1 MNYTLTDIKKLREE
15 TGAAILD
22 CKNALVQAQTWD
34 EAVSLLAA
42 KSEGKVERVKEA
54 GRATG
59 EGGIFSYIHHDRRI
73 GVLLEL
79 RCSTDFVARSESFQ
93 QLARELT
100 LQIAGAAPVYISYED
115 VPTGVIRET
124 RKRLMEQNPVLAQA
138 PVKKRGEMI
147 GKRLKAALP
156 FSSIL
161 YGPAR
166 TLVHFDAGY
175 LGFLLVQQIITL
187 AGGTLILLA
196 IYSIAIRRVNINGG

>member
-34 EAVSLLAA
+34 EAVKVLGA
-42 KSEGKVERVKEA
+42 KNNSTAERVKQA

-147 GKRLKAALP
+147 GKRLKAALSEQVLLLQP
-156 FSSIL
+156 WVKDHALTVGDLVSRVIAETGENIVVAHFCRYELGEASNS
-161 YGPAR
+161 AR
-166 TLVHFDAGY
+166 
-175 LGFLLVQQIITL
+175 
-187 AGGTLILLA
+187 
-196 IYSIAIRRVNINGG
+196 RRT